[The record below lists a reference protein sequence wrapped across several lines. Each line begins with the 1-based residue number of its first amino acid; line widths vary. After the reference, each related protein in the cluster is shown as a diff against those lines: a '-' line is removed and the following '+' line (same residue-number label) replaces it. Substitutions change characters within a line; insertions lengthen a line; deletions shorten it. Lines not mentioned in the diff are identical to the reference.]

1 MNKQRVFQNKISNS
15 RCLQKLTFR
24 ALIILFILF
33 QTSLRAQSLSELQ
46 QKKESAAREI
56 EITSRLLNQVQK
68 QEKASLSRLQL
79 INNNINQRNQLI
91 AGLDAEVKLYR
102 EFIKNNQLV
111 IDLVTNDLEQMKE
124 EYARLLRLTYVSHS
138 SGNPLL
144 FLLSA
149 DNFNQ
154 AYRRLLYMKRYASVR
169 NRQAEAMK
177 QLQHLL
183 DEKIVKLEEQ
193 TEKSRQLLA
202 ESREETR
209 KMAQEKTRQNQE
221 LQKLKNQQRD
231 LKQKL
236 EQQRK
241 IEQQLEREIQNI
253 IEEEARKNR
262 AAGEPAYSLT
272 PEQKLVGE
280 NFAQNRL
287 RLPWPVE
294 RGVITERF
302 GVHRHP
308 VLEKVQV
315 RNNGINIATEPGAR
329 ARAVFNGEVSRVFGI
344 TGGNSAVIVRHGS
357 YLSVYSNLREVT
369 VKTGDKVSARQSIG
383 TVYTDT
389 DDGNKTILKF
399 QIWHENQ
406 KLNPEEWLGK

>member
-1 MNKQRVFQNKISNS
+1 MFP
-15 RCLQKLTFR
+15 RCLQKLTLP
-24 ALIILFILF
+24 ALIILFALF
-33 QTSLRAQSLSELQ
+33 SVSMQAQSLSELQ
-46 QKKESAAREI
+46 QKKQSAAREI
-56 EITSRLLNQVQK
+56 EVTSRLLSQVQQ
-68 QEKASLSRLQL
+68 QEKASVNRLQL
-79 INNNINQRNQLI
+79 INNNIYQRNKLI
-91 AGLDAEVKLYR
+91 AGLNGEIKLYR
-102 EFIKNNQLV
+102 EFINNNQLV
-111 IDLVTNDLEQMKE
+111 IAMVSNDLEKMKA
-124 EYARLLRLTYVSHS
+124 EYARLIRLTYISYN

-169 NRQAEAMK
+169 TNQAEALEH
-177 QLQHLL
+177 LQVLL
-183 DEKIVKLEEQ
+183 DEKTTQLEEQ
-193 TEKSRQLLA
+193 TKKSQQLLE
-202 ESREETR
+202 ESREEAR
-209 KMAQEKTRQNQE
+209 KLAQEKIKQNQE
-221 LQKLKNQQRD
+221 VQQLKNRQRD
-231 LKQKL
+231 LQQKL

-241 IEQQLEREIQNI
+241 IELQLEREIQNI
-253 IEEEARKNR
+253 LEEEARKKR

-272 PEQKLVGE
+272 PEQMLVGE

-315 RNNGINIATEPGAR
+315 RNNGVNIATEPGAK

-344 TGGNSAVIVRHGS
+344 TGGNSAVIIRHGR

-369 VKTGDKVSARQSIG
+369 VKTGDKIKARQSVG
-383 TVYTDT
+383 TVYTDP

-406 KLNPEEWLGK
+406 KLDPEEWLGK